1 MMNTMEK
8 SYEYLKMEN
17 VAYTLQAIDE
27 AVQLYNISIN
37 HNPEKYFSFQPYDN
51 NTWMLNTYGD
61 AENLYFRRRENDPN
75 YFIRIPESEL

>member
-1 MMNTMEK
+1 MNK
-8 SYEYLKMEN
+8 LYEYLTLEN

-27 AVQLYNISIN
+27 AVAVYNISIDW
-37 HNPEKYFSFQPYDN
+37 NPEKFITFQPYDN
-51 NTWMLNTYGD
+51 NTWMLNAYGS

>member
-1 MMNTMEK
+1 MNK
-8 SYEYLKMEN
+8 LYEYLTLEN

-27 AVQLYNISIN
+27 AVAVYNISIDW
-37 HNPEKYFSFQPYDN
+37 NPEKFITFQPYDN
-51 NTWMLNTYGD
+51 NTWMLYAYGS